1 MYATVLH
8 ANTQAGFIRTSPTKP
23 ISFPQSGTPLT
34 TIQTKPNQTKTGGY
48 DSFGSCMHWGPYFA
62 QDAFELTC
70 ESYTLPK
77 GQGTFND
84 DFHTFGLY
92 WDEVRG

>member
-1 MYATVLH
+1 
-8 ANTQAGFIRTSPTKP
+8 
-23 ISFPQSGTPLT
+23 
-34 TIQTKPNQTKTGGY
+34 
-48 DSFGSCMHWGPYFA
+48 MHWGPYFA

-70 ESYTLPK
+70 QSFTLPK

-92 WDEVRG
+92 WDEVRGGVLGCGR